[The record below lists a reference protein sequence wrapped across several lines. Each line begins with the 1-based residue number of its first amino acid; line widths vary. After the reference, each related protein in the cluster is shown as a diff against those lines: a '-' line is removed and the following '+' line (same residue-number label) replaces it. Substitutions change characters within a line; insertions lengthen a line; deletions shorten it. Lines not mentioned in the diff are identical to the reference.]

1 MEDPRKGT
9 SRNENDV
16 DRVYLNKLGSLK
28 IEEFGGKVNSN
39 KILEELACIREQQLI
54 SGRPKVDCLAPVPSN
69 NFCWL
74 QRKIAPESLALSKVE
89 LLGLVNCD
97 HLEIITRQQEEEY
110 LHLMDEGQRQL
121 VIDINGTVH
130 WAEWSGESN
139 GISLKECLEGPEK
152 EMADFDLELKNTR
165 LTDALALV
173 AKPSNPLARLHVF
186 PRRQCFFCSMI
197 YKPKVDLML
206 ALSDVSGTV
215 IRYEHISRW
224 GPHRL
229 FLVGY
234 DTGFVTAS
242 ICPTRRDASDEHSPL
257 IDSLTDQFWTLRK
270 NENDLQQLSWHLS
283 TVLQESELYD
293 AVVTGTVHRNAN
305 CGTVDNASAG
315 VDDVG
320 GGMVL
325 IGTYGELLLA
335 YDLHEL
341 LSQQDE
347 VGPLLSINIAS
358 PILAVEQF
366 GEELVRS

>member
-16 DRVYLNKLGSLK
+16 DRVYLNKLEKRLGSLK

-39 KILEELACIREQQLI
+39 KILEELACIREQQLFELI

-152 EMADFDLELKNTR
+152 EMADFDLEL
-165 LTDALALV
+165 V
-173 AKPSNPLARLHVF
+173 
-186 PRRQCFFCSMI
+186 
-197 YKPKVDLML
+197 
-206 ALSDVSGTV
+206 
-215 IRYEHISRW
+215 
-224 GPHRL
+224 
-229 FLVGY
+229 
-234 DTGFVTAS
+234 
-242 ICPTRRDASDEHSPL
+242 ASD
-257 IDSLTDQFWTLRK
+257 SLLLTGKGT
-270 NENDLQQLSWHLS
+270 
-283 TVLQESELYD
+283 SEKYAFD
-293 AVVTGTVHRNAN
+293 G
-305 CGTVDNASAG
+305 C
-315 VDDVG
+315 
-320 GGMVL
+320 
-325 IGTYGELLLA
+325 IGTWCDSNFKL
-335 YDLHEL
+335 
-341 LSQQDE
+341 
-347 VGPLLSINIAS
+347 
-358 PILAVEQF
+358 
-366 GEELVRS
+366 